1 MANPGTLQP
10 IDSLKHPRFS
20 QPATFFRTPLIYD
33 AKGVDIAL
41 CGVPFDLPTNRG
53 GAKHGPAQ
61 MREMS
66 RLIRRFSAVGDS
78 SPFDICNIADI
89 GDAPVNPLISS
100 ASIDLISGFFADL
113 RERGIVPLSAGG
125 DHGCTFPIWK
135 GLLQSS
141 QPVGVIHFDSHLDTN
156 HEIYGDF
163 YNHGTLLCRGIE
175 AGLIDPKRVISI
187 GIRGTRF
194 AANDRSF
201 NKLHGMTVLTM
212 DDYED
217 LGRKAVIAKIREVVG
232 SGPTYL
238 TLDIDGI
245 DPADCPGTGAPE
257 PGGISMRDAQ
267 VILRSLHGIDFVG
280 ADVNEVSPPLDPS
293 GITALNAVNLMFE
306 ILCVMAP
313 VVAAKKGR
321 KT

>member
-1 MANPGTLQP
+1 MTKSEMLQP
-10 IDSLKHPRFS
+10 LDSLKYPRFS
-20 QPATFFRTPLIYD
+20 QPATFFRTPLVYD

-66 RLIRRFSAVGDS
+66 RLIRRFPAVGDV
-78 SPFDICNIADI
+78 SPFDVCNVADV
-89 GDAPVNPLISS
+89 GDAPVNPMNSV
-100 ASIDLISGFFADL
+100 ASVDLIADFFAEMRD
-113 RERGIVPLSAGG
+113 RGIVPISAGG

-135 GLLQSS
+135 GLLKPSA
-141 QPVGVIHFDSHLDTN
+141 PVGVIHFDSHLDTN
-156 HEIYGDF
+156 HEIYGDL
-163 YNHGTLLCRGIE
+163 YNHGTLFCRGIE
-175 AGLIDPKRVISI
+175 AGVIDPKRVVSV

-194 AANDRSF
+194 AADDRAF
-201 NKLHGMTVLTM
+201 NKRHGMTVITM
-212 DDYED
+212 DDYEE
-217 LGRKAVIAKIREVVG
+217 LGRKKVIEKIREVVG
-232 SGPTYL
+232 AGPTYL

-267 VILRSLHGIDFVG
+267 VIIRSLKGIDFVG
-280 ADVNEVSPPLDPS
+280 ADVNEVSPPLDPT
-293 GITALNAVNLMFE
+293 GITALNAANLMFE

-313 VVAAKKGR
+313 VVAAKR
-321 KT
+321 RSAR